1 MHRKEAIKTVYREV
15 GGECKDGST
24 IGIDMNSHNT
34 SVKECLSKTEVV
46 TTDSCPDRVI
56 IPDPTPKRVN
66 SVFYDILPKLM
77 PILQKDNVQDFLR
90 FFHRNMDVMGRDL
103 VTPETFFYIIMVNS
117 VRCAKV
123 VLEGQAPELEGLRA
137 YPNSAEIFSVDMIKL
152 LIRHGALVNLRTIG
166 GKVIEG
172 LLPLHVALNPDYS
185 KADTNDIY
193 KLIHLLCLP
202 EMKIFMDTTRL
213 LAKHT
218 NDLVGEICNY
228 IKHGKLLQTAVLLL
242 AAQEHIRGSK
252 RNGNSKEDG
261 FGDIIK
267 YISEHTSSIKL
278 DSPQVPHKEVLEHV
292 SSILKFYNFC
302 PTGEGI
308 SIESLN
314 LQFGTAALIT
324 NHQTKRLFGTAA
336 LTLLKVLKKA

>member
-56 IPDPTPKRVN
+56 IPDPTPK
-66 SVFYDILPKLM
+66 
-77 PILQKDNVQDFLR
+77 
-90 FFHRNMDVMGRDL
+90 
-103 VTPETFFYIIMVNS
+103 
-117 VRCAKV
+117 
-123 VLEGQAPELEGLRA
+123 
-137 YPNSAEIFSVDMIKL
+137 
-152 LIRHGALVNLRTIG
+152 
-166 GKVIEG
+166 
-172 LLPLHVALNPDYS
+172 LNPDYS

-252 RNGNSKEDG
+252 RNGLVKLLVNAFKGIQSSRYDCPLPSGLILDEFGTTVATHLHAGKEKGTESTDFVPSG
-261 FGDIIK
+261 
-267 YISEHTSSIKL
+267 L
-278 DSPQVPHKEVLEHV
+278 DS
-292 SSILKFYNFC
+292 
-302 PTGEGI
+302 
-308 SIESLN
+308 
-314 LQFGTAALIT
+314 
-324 NHQTKRLFGTAA
+324 
-336 LTLLKVLKKA
+336 

>member
-1 MHRKEAIKTVYREV
+1 MHKYL
-15 GGECKDGST
+15 D
-24 IGIDMNSHNT
+24 DN
-34 SVKECLSKTEVV
+34 LF
-46 TTDSCPDRVI
+46 PD
-56 IPDPTPKRVN
+56 
-66 SVFYDILPKLM
+66 
-77 PILQKDNVQDFLR
+77 
-90 FFHRNMDVMGRDL
+90 
-103 VTPETFFYIIMVNS
+103 E
-117 VRCAKV
+117 
-123 VLEGQAPELEGLRA
+123 
-137 YPNSAEIFSVDMIKL
+137 
-152 LIRHGALVNLRTIG
+152 
-166 GKVIEG
+166 
-172 LLPLHVALNPDYS
+172 LNPDYS

-278 DSPQVPHKEVLEHV
+278 DV
-292 SSILKFYNFC
+292 
-302 PTGEGI
+302 GI
-308 SIESLN
+308 KN
-314 LQFGTAALIT
+314 
-324 NHQTKRLFGTAA
+324 
-336 LTLLKVLKKA
+336 

>member
-1 MHRKEAIKTVYREV
+1 MTGAASREAAAGRQTSTGWLTQRVGGGEDRTARFGAQVCIDIDFPSPTPPKTERTGESWNCRTMHRKEAIKTVYREV

-137 YPNSAEIFSVDMIKL
+137 YPNCV
-152 LIRHGALVNLRTIG
+152 T
-166 GKVIEG
+166 
-172 LLPLHVALNPDYS
+172 
-185 KADTNDIY
+185 
-193 KLIHLLCLP
+193 
-202 EMKIFMDTTRL
+202 
-213 LAKHT
+213 
-218 NDLVGEICNY
+218 
-228 IKHGKLLQTAVLLL
+228 
-242 AAQEHIRGSK
+242 
-252 RNGNSKEDG
+252 
-261 FGDIIK
+261 
-267 YISEHTSSIKL
+267 
-278 DSPQVPHKEVLEHV
+278 
-292 SSILKFYNFC
+292 
-302 PTGEGI
+302 
-308 SIESLN
+308 
-314 LQFGTAALIT
+314 
-324 NHQTKRLFGTAA
+324 
-336 LTLLKVLKKA
+336 